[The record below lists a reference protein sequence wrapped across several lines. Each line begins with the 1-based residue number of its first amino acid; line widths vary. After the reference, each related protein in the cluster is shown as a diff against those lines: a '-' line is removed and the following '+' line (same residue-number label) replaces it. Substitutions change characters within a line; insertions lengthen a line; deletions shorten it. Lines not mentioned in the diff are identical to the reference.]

1 MLIFWRKSLV
11 MFSVPKTG
19 THSYIDHL
27 HAHADMVFRHPVTI
41 KHMGLRRF
49 TKKILPL
56 LPSSPEGPD
65 HFGFVRHPADWLWS
79 WYRYRA
85 RPEIAGR
92 AGSTADIDFATF
104 LREHLSDAPPPRAD
118 VGRQSVVLT
127 SPEPPFRA
135 NILFRHENR
144 DAANAFLSDR
154 LGIPVD
160 PPRTLN
166 RSPEMA
172 PQLTGAD
179 LQFLERELPKEFEI
193 YEAAT

>member
-1 MLIFWRKSLV
+1 MMIFWRRSLV

-27 HAHADMVFRHPVTI
+27 QSHADMIFRHPTPV

-49 TKKILPL
+49 TAKLLPILPNGRD
-56 LPSSPEGPD
+56 PFD

-79 WYRYRA
+79 WYRYRS

-92 AGSTADIDFATF
+92 PGSTAGVDFATF
-104 LREHLSDAPPPRAD
+104 LRQHLSDAPPPHAD
-118 VGRQSVVLT
+118 VGRQSSVLT

-135 NILFRHENR
+135 NILFRYDNR

-154 LGIPVD
+154 LDLSVAPKAV
-160 PPRTLN
+160 LN
-166 RSPEMA
+166 RSPERESQITA
-172 PQLTGAD
+172 AD
-179 LQFLERELPKEFEI
+179 LRLLETRLPEEFAL
-193 YEAAT
+193 YEAAR